1 MNGSERQIGFYSP
14 EQVADGW
21 LASELGR
28 TLEYKLDTLSRPGS
42 ALGAL
47 DVQAIMHRHVERF
60 WQQEQDQMARAK
72 WLIGKRRGKAWF
84 RFKTWYTEYPLV
96 LIPRV
101 DIDNSEAVPQ
111 EALISDLCKEYG
123 VPVEPA
129 LMAAKRGQLRAWKP
143 ARVGWMTHRGTFAA
157 WAERYKPR
165 AKRGAA

>member
-1 MNGSERQIGFYSP
+1 MSERQVGFYSP

-60 WQQEQDQMARAK
+60 WQQEQDQMARGK
-72 WLIGKRRGKAWF
+72 WLIGKRRGKAWN
-84 RFKTWYTEYPLV
+84 RFKKWYNETPLV

-101 DIDNSEAVPQ
+101 DIDNSEAIPQ
-111 EALISDLCKEYG
+111 EATLGELCEDYG
-123 VPVEPA
+123 IPIDRA
-129 LMAAKRGQLRAWKP
+129 INAIKYNHLSAWKP
-143 ARVGWMTHRGTFAA
+143 ARGVYMTHRGTFDA
-157 WAERYKPR
+157 WARLYRSRMRGPR
-165 AKRGAA
+165 K

>member
-1 MNGSERQIGFYSP
+1 MSERQVGFYSP

-60 WQQEQDQMARAK
+60 WAQDEDYMARAK
-72 WLIGKRRGKAWF
+72 WLIGKRPGRAWN
-84 RFKTWYTEYPLV
+84 RFKKWYNEGNLLV

-101 DIDNSEAVPQ
+101 ELDNSETIPQ
-111 EALISDLCKEYG
+111 EATLAELCSDYG
-123 VPVEPA
+123 IPVEA
-129 LMAAKRGQLRAWKP
+129 AIMAAKRGQLSAWKP
-143 ARVGWMTHRGTFAA
+143 PRIGWMTHRGTFAA